1 MFQSVDLLFNTC
13 LFQGTDVLEKVGG
26 LHNFMNWKR
35 AMLTV
40 GVINHCCNFVL
51 RKHRPTISLF
61 VGQWWLSNGFTIKTV
76 RSR

>member
-1 MFQSVDLLFNTC
+1 MLVSIVDINAC

-40 GVINHCCNFVL
+40 GCMMSILLRVYFV
-51 RKHRPTISLF
+51 KRPSDNISF
-61 VGQWWLSNGFTIKTV
+61 CRTV
-76 RSR
+76 VAFKWFHY

>member
-1 MFQSVDLLFNTC
+1 MLINQYAVLILISMLVPIVDINAC

-40 GVINHCCNFVL
+40 G
-51 RKHRPTISLF
+51 
-61 VGQWWLSNGFTIKTV
+61 
-76 RSR
+76 